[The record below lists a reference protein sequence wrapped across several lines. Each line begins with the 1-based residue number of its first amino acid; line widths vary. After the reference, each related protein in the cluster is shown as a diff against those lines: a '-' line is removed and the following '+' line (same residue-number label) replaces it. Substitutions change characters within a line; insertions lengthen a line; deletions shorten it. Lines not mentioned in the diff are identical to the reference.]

1 MDFFSQRSQG
11 IEKALEDLKA
21 WLIEKETQ
29 LGSKDTLSLEH
40 DTLQESL
47 SKYTVSTHTGDRP
60 LVHCEYTHWGQTLNI
75 P

>member
-1 MDFFSQRSQG
+1 MDLFSQRSQG

-47 SKYTVSTHTGDRP
+47 SKYTVSTHTGARP
-60 LVHCEYTHWGQTLNI
+60 
-75 P
+75 